1 MWDSRSV
8 VPRPYYPCPCGS
20 EGSDVVGEPNLPARQ
35 MGRQLKRMRER
46 LGMTQDEAGAPLRMS
61 TSKMSRI
68 EMGYLPPYH
77 DFRALLDRYNVVVS
91 DWDEYISAYDRAKE
105 KGWWHHYGVG
115 NRGFLPI
122 EAEASAVKE
131 FQFGY
136 IPGLLQT
143 EAYVREVYAGA
154 RRPMKPKVL
163 ENQVTVRLLR
173 QLRLTDDPVLAY
185 HVIIDESALRR
196 PILFGEARDEQFRAI
211 VERAALP
218 NVTVQ
223 VVPEEV
229 GAYDG
234 QFGNVVVASF
244 DDPAEPDVAYIEH
257 LLGSVHLEKK
267 EEVSAA
273 KLAFKDFADRA
284 LDAEDSIALIE
295 RL

>member
-1 MWDSRSV
+1 M
-8 VPRPYYPCPCGS
+8 
-20 EGSDVVGEPNLPARQ
+20 GEPNLPARQ

-77 DFRALLDRYNVVVS
+77 DFRALLDRYGVIVS

-122 EAEASAVKE
+122 EAEASKVQE

-143 EAYVREVYAGA
+143 EAYMREVFVAA
-154 RRPMKPKVL
+154 RVPMKPKVL
-163 ENQVTVRLLR
+163 ENQVAVRLRR
-173 QLRLTDDPVLAY
+173 QLRLTEEPLLTY
-185 HVIIDESALRR
+185 HAIIDESTLRR
-196 PILFGEARDEQFRAI
+196 PILYGKARQEQLRNI
-211 VERAALP
+211 IERAVLP

-223 VVPEEV
+223 VVAEEV
-229 GAYDG
+229 GAYPG
-234 QFGNVVVASF
+234 QFGSVTVAGF
-244 DDPAEPDVAYIEH
+244 EDPEEPDIAYVEH
-257 LLGSVHLEKK
+257 IIGSVHIEKK
-267 EEVSAA
+267 DEVSAA
-273 KLAFKDFADRA
+273 RLALKDFADRA
-284 LDAEDSIALIE
+284 LDEEDSVALIE
-295 RL
+295 RLCAGG

>member
-1 MWDSRSV
+1 
-8 VPRPYYPCPCGS
+8 
-20 EGSDVVGEPNLPARQ
+20 VGEPNLPARQ

-136 IPGLLQT
+136 IPGLLQA

-154 RRPMKPKVL
+154 RRSMKPKVL

-173 QLRLTDDPVLAY
+173 QLRLTDEPVLTY

-196 PILFGEARDEQFRAI
+196 PILFGDARDEQLRAI

-218 NVTVQ
+218 NVTIQ
-223 VVPEEV
+223 VVPEGV

-257 LLGSVHLEKK
+257 MLGSVHLEKK

-284 LDAEDSIALIE
+284 LDPEDSIALIE

>member
-1 MWDSRSV
+1 V
-8 VPRPYYPCPCGS
+8 A
-20 EGSDVVGEPNLPARQ
+20 EPNLPARQ
-35 MGRQLKRMRER
+35 LGRQLKRMRER
-46 LGMTQDEAGAPLRMS
+46 LGMTQDEAGTPLRMS
-61 TSKMSRI
+61 TSKLSRI
-68 EMGYLPPYH
+68 ETGYLPPYH

-91 DWDEYISAYDRAKE
+91 DWDEYIAAYDRAKE

-122 EAEASAVKE
+122 EAEASKVKL

-143 EAYVREVYAGA
+143 EAYMREVFAAG
-154 RRPMKPKVL
+154 RKQLKPKVL

-173 QLRLTDDPVLAY
+173 QLRLTDEPILKFHA
-185 HVIIDESALRR
+185 IIDEYALRK
-196 PILFGEARDEQFRAI
+196 PILGQVDRQEQLRHL
-211 VERAALP
+211 VERAQLP
-218 NVTVQ
+218 NVTLQ
-223 VVPEEV
+223 IVPEDV

-234 QFGNVVVASF
+234 QNGNLIIASF
-244 DDPAEPDVAYIEH
+244 DDSEEPDIAYVEH
-257 LLGSVHLEKK
+257 IFGSVHVEK
-267 EEVSAA
+267 EAEVSAA